1 MHSDTTAAGA
11 FARRLRELMR
21 AQGYVSDTARSGVDV
36 VALAQAAGTTY
47 EMARRYAEGHA
58 VPRPDKLH
66 RIAAWLGVPAA
77 ALAWGWGGEDQPI
90 NAEVLQQCIAAVAK
104 AQEKTGQQ
112 LTTERA
118 AALAAALYQEAIDGR
133 LPLPATV
140 ARMVRAMT

>member
-36 VALAQAAGTTY
+36 VALAGAAGTTY

-77 ALAWGWGGEDQPI
+77 ALA
-90 NAEVLQQCIAAVAK
+90 L
-104 AQEKTGQQ
+104 
-112 LTTERA
+112 L
-118 AALAAALYQEAIDGR
+118 
-133 LPLPATV
+133 
-140 ARMVRAMT
+140 M